1 MTQAEDVMGSLL
13 KEYLGA
19 PTDASPKAI
28 LNSNGNSKKSAVVSA
43 DSKDNTVTELE
54 ANHGEENREQENDIT
69 DNSKKME
76 DSSGTDV
83 GPTVACSSESN
94 EKGHRFKNVVAIVDP
109 PRVGLHPTV
118 SFTFF
123 FGFAMVFFK
132 FFYLTKGTSL
142 EEIKI

>member
-28 LNSNGNSKKSAVVSA
+28 LNSNGNGNSKKSAVASA

-54 ANHGEENREQENDIT
+54 ANHEEENREQENDIT

-83 GPTVACSSESN
+83 GPTVVCSSESN

-118 SFTFF
+118 SFFF
-123 FGFAMVFFK
+123 FFFVIILVLQWYSLS
-132 FFYLTKGTSL
+132 FFT
-142 EEIKI
+142 